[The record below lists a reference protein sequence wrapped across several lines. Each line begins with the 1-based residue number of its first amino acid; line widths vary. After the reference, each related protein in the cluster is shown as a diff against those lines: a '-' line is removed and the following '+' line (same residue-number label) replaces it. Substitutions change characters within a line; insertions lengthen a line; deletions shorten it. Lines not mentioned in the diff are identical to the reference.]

1 MPLSGGATDK
11 FGNRYEGLWTVDCM
25 IDVIEEAIAA
35 TQAGKP
41 SPNHLEIDRVAR
53 EVFELL
59 QRVYVETESESR
71 LRKTIL
77 GL

>member
-41 SPNHLEIDRVAR
+41 SPNHLEK
-53 EVFELL
+53 
-59 QRVYVETESESR
+59 S
-71 LRKTIL
+71 LR
-77 GL
+77 